1 MVRTPLAE
9 SVNIELLNS
18 VSCFLPYF
26 DPATLEKVV
35 KYLTEE
41 GNDDYSGV
49 SRESGREIVTKPVN
63 VEWDSTFG
71 IDDVFTGIA
80 SRERAHSTSNYI
92 DGVISYAGMLEE
104 NDIGAESIP
113 QETEEKSGTTP
124 VNAENTGTPIVPE
137 KTEDGSSPKTG
148 SEATEAKA
156 PVAGVPA
163 VAPAAPHIPTA
174 EAEPDAPGELEKAID
189 AMLRALN
196 ESIVTFNDKFE
207 AARNTVLHAK
217 STQVELKYLD
227 AASAKTKVYE
237 DDADSYAIANAR
249 RRGDVTLSPSV
260 TNAFFR
266 QQILLGMEPLDIN
279 VEIAAAAAVPEIVE
293 AVKQS
298 ARTKLEKL
306 TEEYDPVIAKYPTSV
321 RNQFSSGMSKHGI
334 PHTVFLDKPVAD
346 TQDSGGK
353 KYPKHVVNDPK
364 THMAWF
370 NLYDSEDAVVMHEL
384 RKPEVICWYRNPVGK
399 TTGQSLRIPYRLGDD
414 RKVLHPDFIFFE
426 KVGDREMPAI
436 VDPHGL
442 HLADTM
448 PKLKGIARYVEDF
461 GESFS
466 RYWFVSDYKGQATY
480 LDMKDAETRSVISTA
495 SDAYECFAKC
505 GKKYMDGPLSKSKDG
520 YRKK

>member
-1 MVRTPLAE
+1 M
-9 SVNIELLNS
+9 S
-18 VSCFLPYF
+18 
-26 DPATLEKVV
+26 
-35 KYLTEE
+35 
-41 GNDDYSGV
+41 
-49 SRESGREIVTKPVN
+49 
-63 VEWDSTFG
+63 
-71 IDDVFTGIA
+71 
-80 SRERAHSTSNYI
+80 
-92 DGVISYAGMLEE
+92 
-104 NDIGAESIP
+104 
-113 QETEEKSGTTP
+113 TP

-156 PVAGVPA
+156 PAAGVPA
-163 VAPAAPHIPTA
+163 VAPTAPHKPTT
-174 EAEPDAPGELEKAID
+174 EAESDAPGELEKAID

-279 VEIAAAAAVPEIVE
+279 VEIAAAASVPEIVE

-346 TQDSGGK
+346 TQDSSGK

-480 LDMKDAETRSVISTA
+480 LDMKDAETRAVIGTA